1 MNTNKLLNT
10 VAAGAIALYLSVMAA
25 ETYDGS
31 VLQDKVHSG
40 VKKLKNA
47 FSSKD

>member
-1 MNTNKLLNT
+1 MNTNKLLNS
-10 VAAGAIALYLSVMAA
+10 VAAGAIALYLVVVAT

-31 VLQDKVHSG
+31 ILQDKIHSG
-40 VKKLKNA
+40 TEKLKKA